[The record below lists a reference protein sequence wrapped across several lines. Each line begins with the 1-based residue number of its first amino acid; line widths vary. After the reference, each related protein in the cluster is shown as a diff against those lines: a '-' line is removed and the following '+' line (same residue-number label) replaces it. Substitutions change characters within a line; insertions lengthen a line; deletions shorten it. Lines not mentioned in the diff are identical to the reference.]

1 MKRYVVYMPDLDYF
15 YYPYYDFF
23 HRENV
28 QVIKFQ
34 YPVPQ
39 KTENT
44 FLRKLSC
51 HWFSEK
57 NNTRSFHM
65 PFKGIWFPSCKVI
78 PDSTEEIVFVFGELF
93 TLCTPQYRN
102 YLKKHFPNCKIVYTM
117 FDLAKWWL
125 DQTDDMETIKQFAD
139 VVFSYDKDD
148 CEKYGFIFHR
158 DAYSVLPKDM
168 LDEGHIVSDLNFCG
182 KAKDRYEEILA
193 VYASAK
199 SAGINCDFNVLK
211 LPQKEKEKYPELAEA
226 KFIPYIDYIRRIQ
239 GANCLFEICQNGKN
253 QYTLRP
259 WEAIAYGKKILTN
272 NKEFLNEEFYNPEYI
287 QVYEDPKKIDW
298 DWVRKKIDVDYHY
311 IEKLSVDKLMDDYN
325 LVLDTIRR

>member
-148 CEKYGFIFHR
+148 CDIIRIKTKPCNDDSGDTAWYYLQELFDGITKYFEK
-158 DAYSVLPKDM
+158 L
-168 LDEGHIVSDLNFCG
+168 
-182 KAKDRYEEILA
+182 EEENG
-193 VYASAK
+193 YA
-199 SAGINCDFNVLK
+199 
-211 LPQKEKEKYPELAEA
+211 
-226 KFIPYIDYIRRIQ
+226 
-239 GANCLFEICQNGKN
+239 
-253 QYTLRP
+253 
-259 WEAIAYGKKILTN
+259 LTFDN
-272 NKEFLNEEFYNPEYI
+272 FLNDFGFCTDFGYWNKVSHGI
-287 QVYEDPKKIDW
+287 DIKK
-298 DWVRKKIDVDYHY
+298 RTYSKNAANYTGGLGNSSAAY
-311 IEKLSVDKLMDDYN
+311 IE
-325 LVLDTIRR
+325 R